1 MDFSWILLA
10 LFLVAIIRG
19 VTKALSK
26 SMLRNILRLGSVI
39 VAFLVAFM
47 LQISG
52 VFQTLVT
59 SVLDFVNLA
68 ALLPLPEGVF
78 DLIYGLASTVVGP
91 LFFIFVFFPTLWIL
105 RIIIHFVVN
114 AIEKVAAKKAAN
126 APEEVDESDPSA
138 EESAEAVMQ
147 NIEDEDLI
155 EESKMSEATDE
166 IPSISDEMPPIPD
179 EMPPIPDE
187 MPPIPD
193 EMPPIP
199 DENGENRAECA
210 EGEAEIIES
219 AEATEESDAAIAE
232 TPESPEAELQEAACA
247 VTEEAPEAKPYEAP
261 KVSTAPEAK
270 PHEAP
275 KAAAVAATV
284 APKAKPKKTKA
295 KKTAKKAK
303 KVNNK
308 KTAFYREAG
317 WKRVISLATGAISG
331 LLLFAVVLMPTFY
344 FMSIASTATE
354 AVTTTDADDSQFYK
368 ITAVIDKYIID
379 PYEHSFV
386 KGFYDSVGISDILNY
401 TTKAGGKIDLE
412 NGTTVYADD
421 VLKDLIANGLSTVAQ
436 LTSLKSECSSIKDN
450 VNNIVSNPMVSSI
463 LSDVVM
469 EFIAN
474 FEMEEA
480 SEDDLMGGLVYKFVD
495 YYKNADKA
503 TIEND
508 LLAIGDTVGV
518 LAEEKILAKLMSGGS
533 VEIGSLLE
541 DSETLGNVVEAISGL
556 SAFGPT
562 IESAFGLGVEI
573 LGETLVIPADD
584 GEAYEI
590 FMDDILHS
598 MTMNKDTKFD
608 LSTVQYFVYH
618 TERLGVKVNSS
629 NGVKGYSQFK
639 AYTTQWAR
647 VQAAFSHA
655 AEDQSYGY
663 FTMVING
670 NTYIYDST
678 EEVIVIYSEDNA
690 ELYEKYKDKVSP
702 LAGLINALTLRSSTK
717 QLTRDNLYAIL
728 EAYAASADDEVSVE
742 LANRILMKEGF
753 TSKAVTIEKML
764 ASTDFSDWTDEEKA
778 KDSRLCVDVIMNLLD
793 IMDKLGNL
801 EGEGGTDA
809 ALDLLAQFEVL
820 GETMD
825 TMKQTSCANQL
836 PPLLLEGIVKN
847 EMLADFISP
856 SIAYKING
864 IVEEQNGTYA
874 QSMIQIA
881 GVIDIAIKGFGGA
894 INE

>member
-19 VTKALSK
+19 VTKALSR

-39 VAFLVAFM
+39 VAFFVAFM

-52 VFQTLVT
+52 VFQTLVA

-78 DLIYGLASTVVGP
+78 DLIYGLASTIVGP
-91 LFFIFVFFPTLWIL
+91 LFFILVFFPTLWIL

-114 AIEKVAAKKAAN
+114 AIEKIAAKKAAN
-126 APEEVDESDPSA
+126 APEEEVEECEPSA
-138 EESAEAVMQ
+138 EERAETVMQ
-147 NIEDEDLI
+147 NIEDEALI
-155 EESKMSEATDE
+155 EESEMSEATDE
-166 IPSISDEMPPIPD
+166 IPSISD

-219 AEATEESDAAIAE
+219 AEATEESDAAPAE
-232 TPESPEAELQEAACA
+232 TPESPEAESQEAACA
-247 VTEEAPEAKPYEAP
+247 VTVEAPEAKPYEAP
-261 KVSTAPEAK
+261 KVVAAPEAK
-270 PHEAP
+270 PYEAP
-275 KAAAVAATV
+275 KAAAVAATA
-284 APKAKPKKTKA
+284 APKVKPKKAKA
-295 KKTAKKAK
+295 KKATKKAK

-331 LLLFAVVLMPTFY
+331 LLLLAVVLMPTFY
-344 FMSIASTATE
+344 FMSIASTTTE
-354 AVTTTDADDSQFYK
+354 AVTSTDADDSQFYK

-463 LSDVVM
+463 LSDVVIDL
-469 EFIAN
+469 IAN

-480 SEDDLMGGLVYKFVD
+480 SEGDIMGGLVYKFVD

-518 LAEEKILAKLMSGGS
+518 LAEEKILAKLMSGGG

-541 DSETLGNVVEAISGL
+541 DRETLGNVVEAISGL

-562 IESAFGLGVEI
+562 LESAFGLGVEI

-590 FMDDILHS
+590 FMEDILGS
-598 MTMNKDTKFD
+598 MVMNNDTKFD

-778 KDSRLCVDVIMNLLD
+778 KDSRLCVDIIMDLLG

-825 TMKQTSCANQL
+825 TMKETSCANQL